1 MTPPIIGL
9 IGLVALLLLI
19 AIRIPVAIAMGVV
32 GCVGGFI
39 LNGWFSL
46 GFVLG
51 SQPFVTTSSYSLSV
65 IPLFVMMGAFASR
78 AGLSGDLYKA
88 LQSLIGHWR
97 GGLAS
102 ATIGACAIFGS
113 VCGSSL
119 ATAATMSRVAI
130 PEMTEIGYDR
140 RLTSGALA
148 AGGTLGIL
156 IPPSIIMVIYALLTE
171 QSIGQMFLAGLIPGL
186 LAAALY
192 MLASY
197 SVVRLR
203 PSLAPNVPRAELSEM
218 RKAVLLMSP
227 ILLLFGVVMGG
238 IYIGVFSP
246 TEAAGVGAFGAIA
259 LAAARGKL
267 DWKVAC
273 EALLETASTT
283 GMLFMIL
290 VGTSVLQYFIET
302 SMLPLVIVDWITALG
317 LPSVGVLILIL
328 AVYLLLGCFLDS
340 LSMMLIT
347 LPIVFPL
354 VTSLGIDP
362 IWFGILVVSV
372 VEIGLITP
380 PLGMNLFV
388 ISSSVKDLRFE
399 TVAVG
404 VVPFLIADLLRL
416 AMLIA
421 IPALTLGLPNYLM

>member
-1 MTPPIIGL
+1 MTPPVIGV

-192 MLASY
+192 MLACY
-197 SVVRLR
+197 TVVRLR
-203 PSLAPNVPRAELSEM
+203 PSLAPNVPRADLSEM
-218 RKAVLLMSP
+218 RKAVSLMSP

-238 IYIGVFSP
+238 IYIGFFSP
-246 TEAAGVGAFGAIA
+246 TEAAGVGAFGAIV
-259 LAAARGKL
+259 LAAVRGKL
-267 DWKVAC
+267 DWNVAR

-290 VGTSVLQYFIET
+290 VGASVLQYFIET
-302 SMLPLVIVDWITALG
+302 SMLPRVIVEWITALG
-317 LPSVGVLILIL
+317 LPSVGVLVLIL

-388 ISSSVKDLRFE
+388 ISSSVKGLRFE

-416 AMLIA
+416 GLLIS
-421 IPALTLGLPNYLM
+421 IPALTLGLPKLLM

>member
-1 MTPPIIGL
+1 MTPPVIGV

-192 MLASY
+192 MLACY
-197 SVVRLR
+197 TVVRLR
-203 PSLAPNVPRAELSEM
+203 PSLAPNVPRADLSEM
-218 RKAVLLMSP
+218 RKAVSLMSP

-238 IYIGVFSP
+238 IYIGFFSP
-246 TEAAGVGAFGAIA
+246 TEAAGVGAFGAIV
-259 LAAARGKL
+259 LAAVRGKL
-267 DWKVAC
+267 DWNVAR

-302 SMLPLVIVDWITALG
+302 SMLPRVIVEWITALG
-317 LPSVGVLILIL
+317 LPSVGVLVLIL

-388 ISSSVKDLRFE
+388 ISSSVKGLRFE

-416 AMLIA
+416 ALLIS
-421 IPALTLGLPNYLM
+421 IPALTLGLPKLLM